1 MTRDDDWDAIV
12 AKLPEGWRELASLH
26 GVLKSKSPAA
36 SALASGWKV
45 RDPSVLLRMILHYAC
60 TNSALKTTA
69 GTAAAT
75 GLVEISAVALHKW
88 MRKSG
93 HWIASMVCAMVA
105 TAAKF
110 DAARW
115 AGYDVIAVDATTAQN
130 PGAKGTTARI
140 HFALRLVDLRAVA
153 ILVGGAEIGETLKNF
168 VIEAKQLWI
177 ADRGYCNANSI
188 AHAVAAHAAVLIR
201 FAFGPLPLF
210 DTSGASV
217 DVRAWLR
224 GVTTP
229 GEIRE
234 YPVQVRPRGHDAI
247 DCRLIIMRLLPDQAA
262 RACKRLY
269 EEHTKSE
276 VTPAMLE
283 LTNYVVLITTVPINR
298 LSAEELIELYRLRWQ
313 IELNFKRE
321 KTIAGLEKIPTRLPE
336 TIYCWICAKYL
347 GIELAR
353 RLAEPA
359 GPFPPVSS
367 GVTPS
372 ASVSPRSPP
381 RPPGFIREIWR
392 CTVLL
397 WNTFRAALMPLRICQ
412 LPEALPRFV
421 AHIARSN
428 EKSRERAVDR
438 FCALIREKVG

>member
-75 GLVEISAVALHKW
+75 GLVEISGVALHKW

-93 HWIASMVCAMVA
+93 HWIAAMVCAMVA

-140 HFALRLVDLRAVA
+140 HFALRLVDLGAVA

-177 ADRGYCNANSI
+177 ADRGYER
-188 AHAVAAHAAVLIR
+188 H
-201 FAFGPLPLF
+201 
-210 DTSGASV
+210 
-217 DVRAWLR
+217 
-224 GVTTP
+224 
-229 GEIRE
+229 
-234 YPVQVRPRGHDAI
+234 
-247 DCRLIIMRLLPDQAA
+247 
-262 RACKRLY
+262 
-269 EEHTKSE
+269 
-276 VTPAMLE
+276 
-283 LTNYVVLITTVPINR
+283 
-298 LSAEELIELYRLRWQ
+298 
-313 IELNFKRE
+313 
-321 KTIAGLEKIPTRLPE
+321 
-336 TIYCWICAKYL
+336 
-347 GIELAR
+347 R
-353 RLAEPA
+353 R
-359 GPFPPVSS
+359 
-367 GVTPS
+367 
-372 ASVSPRSPP
+372 
-381 RPPGFIREIWR
+381 
-392 CTVLL
+392 
-397 WNTFRAALMPLRICQ
+397 
-412 LPEALPRFV
+412 
-421 AHIARSN
+421 
-428 EKSRERAVDR
+428 
-438 FCALIREKVG
+438 

>member
-1 MTRDDDWDAIV
+1 MESSLARDEDWDAIA
-12 AKLPEGWRELASLH
+12 AKLPGNWRELAPLH

-36 SALASGWKV
+36 SAAASGWKI

-60 TNSALKTTA
+60 TNAALKTTV
-69 GTAAAT
+69 GIAAAM
-75 GLVEISAVALHKW
+75 GLADLSGVALHKW
-88 MRKSG
+88 MCKSG
-93 HWIASMVCAMVA
+93 DWIAAMVCAMVA
-105 TAAKF
+105 TASKF
-110 DAARW
+110 EAARW
-115 AGYDVIAVDATTAQN
+115 AGYEVIAVDATTAQN

-168 VIEAKQLWI
+168 VLKAGQLWI

-188 AHAVAAHAAVLIR
+188 AHAVAAKADVLIR

-210 DTSGASV
+210 TASGASV

-224 GVTTP
+224 EVTTP
-229 GEIRE
+229 GEHRE
-234 YPVQVRPRGHDAI
+234 YRVQVRPRGGDAI
-247 DCRLIIMRLLPDQAA
+247 EGRLIIMRLLPDQAA
-262 RACKRLY
+262 KARKRLY

-283 LTNYVVLITTVPINR
+283 LTDYVVLFTTVPAKR

-321 KTIAGLEKIPTRLPE
+321 KSIAGLDQLPSRLPE
-336 TIYCWICAKYL
+336 TIHCWICAKYL

-359 GPFPPVSS
+359 GPFPPSVV
-367 GVTPS
+367 GKS
-372 ASVSPRSPP
+372 ALRLGA
-381 RPPGFIREIWR
+381 RHLAAQAAR
-392 CTVLL
+392 L
-397 WNTFRAALMPLRICQ
+397 RA
-412 LPEALPRFV
+412 
-421 AHIARSN
+421 
-428 EKSRERAVDR
+428 
-438 FCALIREKVG
+438 